1 LNGWDPTESEAP
13 IVDDTD
19 PRAFAMECRR
29 VRQVVFLYTDN
40 EMGQELLVAFREHL
54 ELCPHCLQ
62 EVQAAQRLL
71 TLLRARCA
79 RRAAPEG
86 LRLRIVRRLTG
97 GF

>member
-1 LNGWDPTESEAP
+1 M
-13 IVDDTD
+13 IDDTD
-19 PRAFAMECRR
+19 PRSHAMECRR
-29 VRQVVFLYTDN
+29 VRQIVFLYTDN

-54 ELCPHCLQ
+54 ELCPRCLQ

-71 TLLRARCA
+71 ALLRARCA